1 MMRDNRMTFVVD
13 RALSMSRQRETL
25 LAFRNIERRSKIPRN
40 FEIDKVIL
48 REITEAIR
56 RSLKM

>member
-1 MMRDNRMTFVVD
+1 MRDNRMTFVVD

-25 LAFRNIERRSKIPRN
+25 LAFGNIERRSKMPRN

-56 RSLKM
+56 RSLEM